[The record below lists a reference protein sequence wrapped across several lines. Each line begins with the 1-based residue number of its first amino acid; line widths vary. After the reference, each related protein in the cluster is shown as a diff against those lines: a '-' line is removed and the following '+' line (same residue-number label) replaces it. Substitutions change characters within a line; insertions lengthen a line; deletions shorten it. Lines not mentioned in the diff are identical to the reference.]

1 MAVRNKFKYGLL
13 ALLVSASLTGCG
25 LDGDD
30 GEQGETGA
38 QGPQGEQGAPGAD
51 GSDGTDA
58 SIGIELD
65 VVGRAFLGN
74 QGAAEIVQYHV
85 ATQTIYATN
94 TGTNTIAVIPAGNL
108 TSAVLADPINTVNL
122 TPSTI
127 TLPADINGAVL
138 GGVNSIAVNGDLMAV
153 AVAADVKTDNGFVL
167 FYSGLDAM
175 H

>member
-65 VVGRAFLGN
+65 LSL
-74 QGAAEIVQYHV
+74 IH
-85 ATQTIYATN
+85 I
-94 TGTNTIAVIPAGNL
+94 
-108 TSAVLADPINTVNL
+108 
-122 TPSTI
+122 
-127 TLPADINGAVL
+127 
-138 GGVNSIAVNGDLMAV
+138 
-153 AVAADVKTDNGFVL
+153 
-167 FYSGLDAM
+167 
-175 H
+175 